1 MVNLAW
7 SFFQPRWDVKSRE
20 NDLSSPQS
28 CFFVASQSVLNH
40 MQPCKHDI
48 YVLCSLGI
56 KEIRILW
63 LRELWGVSSVIK
75 GLSQWFGNY
84 GDKTKLNAPQ
94 NGIKAMMRTRL
105 RLVWRSAT
113 RLPDYYGLKA
123 ESAAAWR
130 INMGMIPKT
139 QRKTTRIFKWETQMQ
154 LMIRLHWIN
163 FPNFFFWS
171 ETFLS
176 DVVNRAE
183 NTRKAGRAWRMACW
197 LRWDEKKKKKS
208 CAHFKRQRWFF
219 RGTSP
224 SGSCLKPW
232 ESRCMWMKVKEPMKI

>member
-1 MVNLAW
+1 MKLLSTTMGRQMTW
-7 SFFQPRWDVKSRE
+7 KWHFCDP
-20 NDLSSPQS
+20 SSPQS
-28 CFFVASQSVLNH
+28 CFFVASQSDLNH

-113 RLPDYYGLKA
+113 RLPDYYG
-123 ESAAAWR
+123 
-130 INMGMIPKT
+130 
-139 QRKTTRIFKWETQMQ
+139 F
-154 LMIRLHWIN
+154 
-163 FPNFFFWS
+163 
-171 ETFLS
+171 
-176 DVVNRAE
+176 
-183 NTRKAGRAWRMACW
+183 
-197 LRWDEKKKKKS
+197 
-208 CAHFKRQRWFF
+208 
-219 RGTSP
+219 
-224 SGSCLKPW
+224 
-232 ESRCMWMKVKEPMKI
+232 ESRVCCCVEDKHGDDSKDTTKDHKDF